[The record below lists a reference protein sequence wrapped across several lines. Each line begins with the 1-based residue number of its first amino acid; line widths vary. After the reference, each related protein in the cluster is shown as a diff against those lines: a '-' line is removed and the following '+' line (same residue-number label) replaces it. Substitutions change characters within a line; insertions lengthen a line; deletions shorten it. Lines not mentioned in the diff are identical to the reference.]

1 MEKNETLEKEKER
14 LLKENCDILKEKQIF
29 ELEAEK
35 LRSKLS
41 EIESRHFVEN
51 QEKDLILLDQNNL
64 NMALKEKLQ
73 NQKEDFDLKFDLILK
88 ENNSLKEKMDI
99 ISKKNSFLTNR
110 IYELNKEIEDLKNE
124 KSFTQTTQNGK
135 ILAEENLMIRPL
147 NTRKSFELLSDTLT
161 LKLNNL
167 EKIFQND
174 FEQNRRLSKENNMEQ
189 EIKKTNKMITNYKPP
204 VSEKTLSDKDKN
216 KKGIYR
222 SVSATR
228 GRGHE
233 LPENQK
239 NLAEDHNKKVSRKK
253 QKNEFES
260 DFVKK
265 FKRVITHLEARL
277 ENLATEEI
285 NR

>member
-1 MEKNETLEKEKER
+1 MEKNETLEREKER
-14 LLKENCDILKEKQIF
+14 LLQENCDILKEKQIY

-35 LRSKLS
+35 LKSKLS

-51 QEKDLILLDQNNL
+51 QEKDQVILDQNNL
-64 NMALKEKLQ
+64 NMALKEKLHI
-73 NQKEDFDLKFDLILK
+73 QKEDFDLKFDLLLK
-88 ENNSLKEKMDI
+88 ENNTFKEKMDI

-124 KSFTQTTQNGK
+124 KSFTQTTQTGK
-135 ILAEENLMIRPL
+135 ILPEENFMIRPL

-174 FEQNRRLSKENNMEQ
+174 FEQNRRLSKENNLEQ
-189 EIKKTNKMITNYKPP
+189 EIKKNNKINNNYKPP
-204 VSEKTLSDKDKN
+204 ICEKNISDKN

-233 LPENQK
+233 SPENEK
-239 NLAEDHNKKVSRKK
+239 NLAEDHNKKVSRRK

-277 ENLATEEI
+277 ENLATDET

>member
-1 MEKNETLEKEKER
+1 MEKNETLEREKER
-14 LLKENCDILKEKQIF
+14 LLQENCDILKEKQIY

-35 LRSKLS
+35 LKSKLS
-41 EIESRHFVEN
+41 EIESRHFIEN
-51 QEKDLILLDQNNL
+51 QEKDLTILDQNNL

-73 NQKEDFDLKFDLILK
+73 NQKEDFDLKFDLLLK
-88 ENNSLKEKMDI
+88 ENNSFKEKMDI

-110 IYELNKEIEDLKNE
+110 IYELNKEIDDLKNE
-124 KSFTQTTQNGK
+124 KSFTQTGK
-135 ILAEENLMIRPL
+135 ILPEENLMIRPL

-174 FEQNRRLSKENNMEQ
+174 FEQNRRLSKENNLEQQ
-189 EIKKTNKMITNYKPP
+189 EIKKNNKMNNNNNYKPP
-204 VSEKTLSDKDKN
+204 VCEKNFCDKN

-233 LPENQK
+233 SPENEK
-239 NLAEDHNKKVSRKK
+239 HLAEDHNKKVSRRK

>member
-1 MEKNETLEKEKER
+1 MEKNETLEREKER
-14 LLKENCDILKEKQIF
+14 LLQENCDILKEKQIY

-35 LRSKLS
+35 LKSKLS

-51 QEKDLILLDQNNL
+51 QEKDQAILDQNNL
-64 NMALKEKLQ
+64 NMALKEKLHI
-73 NQKEDFDLKFDLILK
+73 QKEDFDLKFDLLLK
-88 ENNSLKEKMDI
+88 ENNTFKEKMDI

-124 KSFTQTTQNGK
+124 KSFTQTTQTGK
-135 ILAEENLMIRPL
+135 ILPEENFMIRPL

-174 FEQNRRLSKENNMEQ
+174 FEQNRRLSKENNLEQ
-189 EIKKTNKMITNYKPP
+189 EIKKNNKINNNYKPP
-204 VSEKTLSDKDKN
+204 ICEKNISDKN

-233 LPENQK
+233 SPENEK
-239 NLAEDHNKKVSRKK
+239 NLAEDHNKKVSRRK

-277 ENLATEEI
+277 ENLATDET

>member
-1 MEKNETLEKEKER
+1 MEKNETLEREKER
-14 LLKENCDILKEKQIF
+14 LLQENCDILKEKQIY

-35 LRSKLS
+35 LKSKLS

-51 QEKDLILLDQNNL
+51 QEKDQVILDQNNL
-64 NMALKEKLQ
+64 NMALKEKLHI
-73 NQKEDFDLKFDLILK
+73 QKEDFDLKFDLLLK
-88 ENNSLKEKMDI
+88 ENNTFKEKMDI

-124 KSFTQTTQNGK
+124 KSFTQTTQTGK
-135 ILAEENLMIRPL
+135 ILPEENFMIRPL

-174 FEQNRRLSKENNMEQ
+174 FEQNRRLSKENNLEQ
-189 EIKKTNKMITNYKPP
+189 EIKKNNKINNNYKPP
-204 VSEKTLSDKDKN
+204 ICEKNISDKN

-233 LPENQK
+233 SSENEK
-239 NLAEDHNKKVSRKK
+239 NLAEDHNKKVSRRK

-277 ENLATEEI
+277 ENLATDET